1 MPFTRSNPLLGSR
14 LKPLCNCGRLGL
26 NLNHRHQRRSSPHHS
41 RGTGMYT
48 RFWGFREKPFR
59 QVPNP
64 EFLFLSQTHEEA
76 LAHLNYVLVE
86 GEGFLMITGEV
97 GTGKSTLC
105 RAFFQKLAADTACA
119 YIFNSKLD
127 PLQLLKSIN
136 AEFGIAAEEETS
148 KALTDVLNNFLIEKR
163 RAGHKAIIVI
173 DEAQNLP
180 VESLEQVRLLSNLE
194 TTHEKLL
201 HLVLVGQPELG
212 DMIDS
217 FALRQLGQR
226 IHLACHLQP
235 LTFAETVA
243 YIRHRIHLVSEKPQM
258 PFEKGALRAI
268 YAFSKGVP
276 RLINTACDRMLLAAY
291 LKNRSRISAGMAS
304 RIVEE
309 LVHRGRRPAPAISW
323 ARMALSVSLVA
334 AVAATAWYFIAGG
347 QVGYLSAKVSKPQTS
362 VSEGA
367 EMQRFQEDWPERI
380 AKTTPQIVSTSFNSD
395 SKSEDAQAVDV
406 PVPTAMPLDEW
417 QRAIQHENTRHLAL
431 ETVLRQWGLQPH
443 GDMAMPGTDDAAF
456 FDLVAERHGLS
467 ILTIEEDDI
476 DTLVVLD
483 LPAVIPLKNPG
494 SNRPLYAG
502 LAGLQD
508 DGHFYLKLNGQD
520 SLGQTDALNL
530 MRHWSGEAFVV
541 WKNYMG
547 YEGIIPGGA
556 PRPAVV
562 SLKQL
567 LWESGYPNLVI
578 DDQYDEATRNAIKE
592 VQTEHGLQVDG
603 LVGDRTRIVL
613 FNEKRSLPIPHL
625 SHWPAAVQRM
635 N

>member
-1 MPFTRSNPLLGSR
+1 
-14 LKPLCNCGRLGL
+14 
-26 NLNHRHQRRSSPHHS
+26 
-41 RGTGMYT
+41 MYT

-76 LAHLNYVLVE
+76 LAHLHFALAE

-105 RAFFQKLAADTACA
+105 RSFFQKLAADTACA

-136 AEFGIAAEEETS
+136 DEFGIAADDETS
-148 KALTDVLNNFLIEKR
+148 KALIDALNKFLIEKR

-201 HLVLVGQPELG
+201 HLVLVGQPELA
-212 DMIDS
+212 DMINS

-235 LTFAETVA
+235 LTFTETA
-243 YIRHRIHLVSEKPQM
+243 QYIQHRINLVSEKPQR
-258 PFEKGALRAI
+258 PFEKGALRVI
-268 YAFSKGVP
+268 YAFSKGIP

-291 LKNRSRISAGMAS
+291 LKNRSHISAGMAS

-309 LVHRGRRPAPAISW
+309 LLQRGRPPAPGISW
-323 ARMALSVSLVA
+323 TRIALSVSLVA
-334 AVAATAWYFIAGG
+334 AVAAAAWYFIIGG
-347 QVGYLSAKVSKPQTS
+347 QVGFLSAKVSKPQTS
-362 VSEGA
+362 VSEMA
-367 EMQRFQEDWPERI
+367 ENQRFQENQLKVDGINHPVTD
-380 AKTTPQIVSTSFNSD
+380 ATLTPSEAQSD
-395 SKSEDAQAVDV
+395 GTQAVDR
-406 PVPTAMPLDEW
+406 PLPAAIPLDAW
-417 QRAIQHENTRHLAL
+417 LPSIRHDDTRRLAL
-431 ETVLRQWGLQPH
+431 ETVLHQWGLQPH

-456 FDLVAERHGLS
+456 FNLVAKRHGLS
-467 ILTIEEDDI
+467 ILTIQEDNI
-476 DTLVVLD
+476 DTLVVLN
-483 LPAVIPLKNPG
+483 LPAVIPLK
-494 SNRPLYAG
+494 SSESKLPLYIG
-502 LAGLQD
+502 LAGVQD
-508 DGHFYLKLNGQD
+508 DGHFYLKLNGQT
-520 SLGQTDALNL
+520 SLGQTDALDL
-530 MRHWSGEAFVV
+530 MRHWSGEAFIV

-547 YEGIIPGGA
+547 YEGIIPGEA

-567 LWESGYPNLVI
+567 LWEIGYQNVVI
-578 DDQYDEATRNAIKE
+578 DERYDETTRHAVREI
-592 VQTEHGLQVDG
+592 QAEHGLKVDG
-603 LVGDRTRIVL
+603 LVGDRTKIVL
-613 FNEKRSLPIPHL
+613 FNAKRSLPIPHL

>member
-1 MPFTRSNPLLGSR
+1 
-14 LKPLCNCGRLGL
+14 
-26 NLNHRHQRRSSPHHS
+26 
-41 RGTGMYT
+41 MYT

-59 QVPNP
+59 QTPNP

-76 LAHLNYVLVE
+76 LAHLHYALAE

-105 RAFFQKLAADTACA
+105 RSFFQKLEADTACA

-136 AEFGIAAEEETS
+136 AEFGIPADAETPKELID
-148 KALTDVLNNFLIEKR
+148 ALNAFLIDKR
-163 RAGHKAIIVI
+163 AAGHKAIIVI

-194 TTHEKLL
+194 TTREKLL
-201 HLVLVGQPELG
+201 HLVLVGQPELA

-226 IHLACHLQP
+226 IHLACHLHP
-235 LTFAETVA
+235 LTFAETVQ
-243 YIRHRIHLVSEKPQM
+243 YIQHRINLVSEKPQM
-258 PFEKGALRAI
+258 PFDKGALRSI

-291 LKNRSRISAGMAS
+291 LKNRSHISAGTAS

-309 LVHRGRRPAPAISW
+309 LVHRGRRPAPVISW
-323 ARMALSVSLVA
+323 AGIALTVGLVLVVVA
-334 AVAATAWYFIAGG
+334 AAWYFLLDG
-347 QVGYLSAKVSKPQTS
+347 QVPHLSAEVSKTPKPVFESAGQ
-362 VSEGA
+362 
-367 EMQRFQEDWPERI
+367 QRLQEDR
-380 AKTTPQIVSTSFNSD
+380 ADDGVSTKPETGATSPKSD
-395 SKSEDAQAVDV
+395 SESEDAAAVDLSL
-406 PVPTAMPLDEW
+406 PTVMPLDEW
-417 QRAIQHENTRHLAL
+417 LRSIPHDDTRRSAL
-431 ETVLRQWGLQPH
+431 ETVLRQWGLLPH
-443 GDMAMPGTDDAAF
+443 GDMVLPDVGDAGF
-456 FDLVAERHGLS
+456 FDVVAERHGLS
-467 ILTIEEDDI
+467 TLTVEEDNI

-483 LPAVIPLKNPG
+483 LPAVIPLKRPG
-494 SNRPLYAG
+494 SNLTLYAG
-502 LAGLQD
+502 LVGVQE

-520 SLGQTDALNL
+520 LLCQTDAWNL
-530 MRHWSGEAFVV
+530 MRHWDGAAFVI

-547 YEGIIPGGA
+547 YEGVIPGGA

-567 LWESGYPNLVI
+567 LWENGYSDLVI
-578 DDQYDEATRNAIKE
+578 DERYDETTRKAVRKIQAKY
-592 VQTEHGLQVDG
+592 GLKVDG
-603 LVGDRTRIVL
+603 LVGDLTKIVL
-613 FNEKRSLPIPHL
+613 YNEKQSLPIPHL
-625 SHWPAAVQRM
+625 SHWPSTGQRM